1 MKTLLMRLIRAALHN
16 ESIEALTDSLDDT
29 AIKDLYHL
37 SKKHDMVHLVGH
49 ALLPLA
55 AKFPEN
61 EYFPKFKKQFM
72 IAVLRYEKINYVL
85 NEITSLFEN
94 EKIPHLPLKGSVLRD
109 YYPEPWMRT
118 SCDIDILIHEED
130 LERASAAITE
140 KLGYQN
146 DTVSRHDISFFTPNG
161 VHFELHF
168 SMIEDH
174 ILGCVDKPLERVW
187 NYAVPIA
194 DGSCRYILSPEMFYY
209 YHIAH
214 MAKHFVHGGCGIRP
228 FLDLHI
234 LKDTLSLDEEKLGAL
249 LSEGGLVTFTK
260 EARFLADV
268 WFEGAAH
275 TELTKSMEAYLLSGG
290 TYGTLENHITMQ
302 QTKKGGKFRYLLSR
316 IFVTP
321 SQLATVYP
329 SLKKHK
335 WLYPIYTVRRWFR
348 LFLPG
353 RMKRSVQELKA
364 TQNASNEDVAFATS
378 LLKQL
383 DL

>member
-1 MKTLLMRLIRAALHN
+1 MTLIRAALRN
-16 ESIEALTDSLDDT
+16 ESVEAFTDTLDAA
-29 AIKDLYHL
+29 AIKELYHL

-85 NEITSLFEN
+85 NEITSLFVN
-94 EKIPHLPLKGSVLRD
+94 EKIPHLPLKGSVLRN

-146 DTVSRHDISFFTPNG
+146 ETVSRHDIGFHTPNG

-168 SMIEDH
+168 SLIEEDV
-174 ILGCVDKPLERVW
+174 LDRADKPLERIW
-187 NYAVPIA
+187 DYASPII
-194 DGSCRYILSPEMFYY
+194 DGSCRYTLSPEMFYY

-214 MAKHFVHGGCGIRP
+214 MAKHFVLGGCGIRP
-228 FLDLHI
+228 FLDLYI
-234 LKDTLSLDEEKLGAL
+234 LKDALSLNEEKLDAL
-249 LSEGGLVTFTK
+249 LLEGGLITFTK
-260 EARFLADV
+260 EARLLSGV
-268 WFEGAAH
+268 WFEGTPH
-275 TELTKSMEAYLLSGG
+275 TELTESMEAYLLSGG
-290 TYGTLENHITMQ
+290 TYGTLENHVTMQ

-316 IFVTP
+316 IFI
-321 SQLATVYP
+321 SSDLLATLYP
-329 SLKKHK
+329 KLKKHK
-335 WLYPIYTVRRWFR
+335 WLYPFYTVRRWCRIIFCSK
-348 LFLPG
+348 
-353 RMKRSVQELKA
+353 MKHARQEIKA